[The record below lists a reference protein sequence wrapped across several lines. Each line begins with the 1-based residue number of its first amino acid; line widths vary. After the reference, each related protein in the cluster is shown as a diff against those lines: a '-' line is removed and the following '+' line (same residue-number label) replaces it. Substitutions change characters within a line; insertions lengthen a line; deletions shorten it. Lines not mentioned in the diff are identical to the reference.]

1 MSSWKR
7 CQWSHASP
15 LGSAHGE
22 PGVCSHAHQS
32 LFQLPPSTWC
42 AAVAVPHRKSSGNEI
57 AMNLLP
63 APSQAPAPN
72 YLGRPRKL
80 RLLLRRSAKPP
91 PSRAPVGKAAGA
103 AHPKP
108 PYTHERMSVLEE
120 ILAAKR
126 AELALLQESEARGT
140 LRRAALDAPP
150 ARDFAGALRR
160 PDGRLAVVAE
170 IKRRSPSKG
179 DLAAGLDPAVVAKAY
194 ESGGAAA
201 LSVLTDLPFFGG
213 SVDDL
218 QRARAAVEIP
228 ALRKDFTID
237 ETQVYESRV
246 VGADAVLLI
255 VAALTDD
262 GLLTGLRE
270 LAEEVGIVALVEAH
284 DDAELDRALAAG
296 ASIVGVNARDLGTF
310 GEDLGL
316 SERLAG
322 RIPGEVTAVA
332 ESAIRAPPD
341 AERARRAARGRARH
355 AGAHLLQG
363 RVDLARGIAQAEH
376 RRRPGLLQQGGRR
389 AAPHD
394 RDRCGAVG
402 ERAGVCVRAVRDR
415 QQGVHGPRVLRPEP
429 LRQVLLGTLGHR

>member
-1 MSSWKR
+1 MSCGYRQK
-7 CQWSHASP
+7 WSHASP
-15 LGSAHGE
+15 EGSAQPD

-42 AAVAVPHRKSSGNEI
+42 AAVAVPHRKPSGNEI
-57 AMNLLP
+57 AM
-63 APSQAPAPN
+63 
-72 YLGRPRKL
+72 GR
-80 RLLLRRSAKPP
+80 
-91 PSRAPVGKAAGA
+91 
-103 AHPKP
+103 HPKR
-108 PYTHERMSVLEE
+108 PYTPLRMSVLDE

-150 ARDFAGALRR
+150 ARDFASALRR
-160 PDGRLAVVAE
+160 ADGRLAVVAE

-179 DLAAGLDPAVVAKAY
+179 DLAPGLDPPVVAKAY
-194 ESGGAAA
+194 ETGGAAA
-201 LSVLTDLPFFGG
+201 LSVLTDQPFFGG

-218 QRARAAVEIP
+218 QGARAAVEIP

-237 ETQVYESRV
+237 ETQVYESRAI
-246 VGADAVLLI
+246 GADAVLLI

-284 DDAELDRALAAG
+284 DDAELERALAAG

-316 SERLAG
+316 SERLAD

-332 ESAIRAPPD
+332 ESAIRAPAD
-341 AERARRAARGRARH
+341 AERMAE
-355 AGAHLLQG
+355 AGYDAVL
-363 RVDLARGIAQAEH
+363 
-376 RRRPGLLQQGGRR
+376 
-389 AAPHD
+389 
-394 RDRCGAVG
+394 VG
-402 ERAGVCVRAVRDR
+402 EALVRSDDPTQLVDAMSRHSVRTR
-415 QQGVHGPRVLRPEP
+415 R
-429 LRQVLLGTLGHR
+429 